1 MLDFLF
7 LLVYKKIVF
16 KLRGLIF
23 MPNFIDMS
31 FSKIILTSLTLSFV
45 LYAISSFGLV
55 SGSLKTILDFSVIA
69 AGSVS
74 VLSLFSVNK
83 HKELDAEVEVISA

>member
-1 MLDFLF
+1 
-7 LLVYKKIVF
+7 
-16 KLRGLIF
+16 
-23 MPNFIDMS
+23 MPKFIDVS
-31 FSKIILTSLTLSFV
+31 YTKIILTSLTLSFV

-83 HKELDAEVEVISA
+83 HKDSDAEVEVINA

>member
-1 MLDFLF
+1 ML
-7 LLVYKKIVF
+7 
-16 KLRGLIF
+16 
-23 MPNFIDMS
+23 NFIDMS
-31 FSKIILTSLTLSFV
+31 FTKIILTSLTLSFV

-74 VLSLFSVNK
+74 VLSLFSVNRNK
-83 HKELDAEVEVISA
+83 DSDAEVEVINA

>member
-1 MLDFLF
+1 
-7 LLVYKKIVF
+7 
-16 KLRGLIF
+16 

-31 FSKIILTSLTLSFV
+31 FTKIILTSLTLSFV

-55 SGSLKTILDFSVIA
+55 NGSLKTILDFSVIA

-74 VLSLFSVNK
+74 VLSLFSVNR
-83 HKELDAEVEVISA
+83 HKDSDAEVEVINA

>member
-1 MLDFLF
+1 
-7 LLVYKKIVF
+7 
-16 KLRGLIF
+16 
-23 MPNFIDMS
+23 MPNFIDLS

-55 SGSLKTILDFSVIA
+55 DGSLKTLLDFLVIA

-74 VLSLFSVNK
+74 VFSLFSVNK
-83 HKELDAEVEVISA
+83 HKESDAEIEVINA

>member
-1 MLDFLF
+1 
-7 LLVYKKIVF
+7 
-16 KLRGLIF
+16 

-83 HKELDAEVEVISA
+83 HIEPDTEVEVINA